1 MIVETKQEKSR
12 LKLFEIDVALQFRQF
27 QMQKWKMDPSEFVYQ
42 ESNDFK
48 GEKFVF
54 RKVAGKKNLERVD
67 TKTKQVDFA
76 LKSRLLTFLKNA
88 FLPEGYPE
96 SVSDDYLTYQIW
108 DTVQAFAS
116 SISGS
121 LATQVS

>member
-1 MIVETKQEKSR
+1 
-12 LKLFEIDVALQFRQF
+12 
-27 QMQKWKMDPSEFVYQ
+27 MDPSEFVYQ

-88 FLPEGYPE
+88 FLPEGYPD